1 MMAHMRASRAND
13 RLLGRLISVSRKRC
27 QCSMQLRVQFIQGAV
42 IFLAVLFDSLNQKR
56 RGA

>member
-1 MMAHMRASRAND
+1 
-13 RLLGRLISVSRKRC
+13 
-27 QCSMQLRVQFIQGAV
+27 MQLRVQFIQGAV

>member
-1 MMAHMRASRAND
+1 LTLHN
-13 RLLGRLISVSRKRC
+13 VEPFW
-27 QCSMQLRVQFIQGAV
+27 VQFIQGAV